1 MSLTGKQARLEGEPS
16 TQDEHVA
23 ETDMVNRLLVNSR
36 LPIIIDIPTVVNRV
50 WEQKTARKNLSSL
63 PPFSRQLL

>member
-1 MSLTGKQARLEGEPS
+1 MSLTGKQARLEGEPH

-23 ETDMVNRLLVNSR
+23 ETDMVNRSLVNSR

-50 WEQKTARKNLSSL
+50 WEQMSEGKDLSPVA
-63 PPFSRQLL
+63 PP